1 VAVPDPLM
9 LVLLILPQTR
19 PFGTMSVKATLAINP
34 LSAVTVMVVV
44 LDCPALTAAGVEAV
58 RVKSGVFT
66 VYVATAE
73 CDRDPLVPV
82 TIRG

>member
-1 VAVPDPLM
+1 MAVPDPLM
-9 LVLLILPQTR
+9 LVLLMFPQTR
-19 PFGTMSVKATLAINP
+19 PFGTVSVNATLAVNP
-34 LSAVTVMVVV
+34 LSAVTAMVVV
-44 LDCPALTAAGVEAV
+44 LDCPALMAAGVEAV

-82 TIRG
+82 TVRG